1 MAGLLLSAAELKNCR
16 QSRDDSA
23 STSAWAFDGRGGI
36 SASTDLRA
44 TGTVTLT
51 CRVRFAVAATAVR
64 LRHEKVLVSFVP
76 SRQKTTGDGLQIETR
91 GAGSIAYLRVAG
103 EDWIESRLREWTL
116 PLNVPQR
123 EVMIVLRLIDTSRH
137 VPVRVD
143 IQGLTVEAIA
153 SVDARIRDPQI
164 R

>member
-1 MAGLLLSAAELKNCR
+1 V
-16 QSRDDSA
+16 
-23 STSAWAFDGRGGI
+23 WAFDGRGGI

-51 CRVRFAVAATAVR
+51 CSVKFAAAAAAVR

-76 SRQKTTGDGLQIETR
+76 SRQKTTGDGLEIETR
-91 GAGSIAYLRVAG
+91 GSGSIDYLRVAG
-103 EDWIESRLREWTL
+103 EDWIESRRREWTL

-123 EVMIVLRLIDTSRH
+123 EVTVVLRLIDTSRD

-143 IQGLTVEAIA
+143 IQGLTVEATG
-153 SVDARIRDPQI
+153 SGDERIRGPQI